1 MKPKNHTEATRNYL
15 EYELEEKY
23 LNINRLIQKRKT
35 DLLQGYEA
43 KQMNM
48 KQFDTSKIKSGSH
61 FNHAENMALE
71 FSSDIVIQKLE
82 EFQKC
87 IDELLKKLE
96 PDDREIFELRWGH
109 PKRDWEEIYHT
120 MQLGKTGY
128 LYKKKSSILKRR
140 EIILDSFARLL
151 GYL

>member
-1 MKPKNHTEATRNYL
+1 MTTPKHVEATRNYL

-23 LNINRLIQKRKT
+23 LNIDKLIQKRKT

-48 KQFDTSKIKSGSH
+48 KRFDTSKIKSGSH
-61 FNHAENMALE
+61 LNHAENRAIE

-87 IDELLKKLE
+87 IDELFKKLE
-96 PDDREIFELRWGH
+96 PDDRIIFELRWGH
-109 PKRDWEEIYHT
+109 QKRDWDEIYHT

-140 EIILDSFARLL
+140 EIILDSFAKLL
-151 GYL
+151 YI

>member
-1 MKPKNHTEATRNYL
+1 MTTPKHVEATRNYL

-23 LNINRLIQKRKT
+23 LNIDKLIQKRKT

-48 KQFDTSKIKSGSH
+48 KRFDTSKIKSGSH
-61 FNHAENMALE
+61 FNHAKNRAIE

-87 IDELLKKLE
+87 IDELFKKLE
-96 PDDREIFELRWGH
+96 PDDRIIFELRWGH
-109 PKRDWEEIYHT
+109 QKRDWDEIYHT

-140 EIILDSFARLL
+140 EIILDSFAKLL
-151 GYL
+151 YI

>member
-1 MKPKNHTEATRNYL
+1 MTTPKHVEATRNYL

-23 LNINRLIQKRKT
+23 LNIDKLIQKRKT

-48 KQFDTSKIKSGSH
+48 KRFDTSKIKSGSH
-61 FNHAENMALE
+61 FNHAENRAIE

-87 IDELLKKLE
+87 IDELFKKLE
-96 PDDREIFELRWGH
+96 PDDRIIFELRWGH
-109 PKRDWEEIYHT
+109 QKRD
-120 MQLGKTGY
+120 
-128 LYKKKSSILKRR
+128 
-140 EIILDSFARLL
+140 
-151 GYL
+151 

>member
-1 MKPKNHTEATRNYL
+1 MRPKNHAEATRSYL

-23 LNINRLIQKRKT
+23 LNINRLIQKRKAN
-35 DLLQGYEA
+35 LLHSYEA
-43 KQMNM
+43 QQMNM
-48 KQFDTSKIKSGSH
+48 KRFDTSKIKSGSH
-61 FNHAENMALE
+61 FNHAENIALE
-71 FSSDIVIQKLE
+71 FSSDRVIQKLE
-82 EFQKC
+82 EFQRC
-87 IDELLKKLE
+87 IDELFKKLE
-96 PDDREIFELRWGH
+96 PDDREIFELRWGY
-109 PKRDWEEIYHT
+109 PKRDWDEIYHT

>member
-1 MKPKNHTEATRNYL
+1 
-15 EYELEEKY
+15 
-23 LNINRLIQKRKT
+23 
-35 DLLQGYEA
+35 
-43 KQMNM
+43 MNM
-48 KQFDTSKIKSGSH
+48 KQFDTSKIKSRSH
-61 FNHAENMALE
+61 FNYAENMALE

-109 PKRDWEEIYHT
+109 QKRDWEEIYHT